1 MPSGEWKL
9 WATSYNE
16 MQNTEH
22 KTKQA
27 KTNKTKQ
34 KNVSLKELYHQILSM
49 CLPFISEYKY
59 HYWLLYVLKFCQE
72 LS

>member
-1 MPSGEWKL
+1 MPSSGWKL
-9 WATSYNE
+9 WATSYNK

-22 KTKQA
+22 NTTQ
-27 KTNKTKQ
+27 TNKTK
-34 KNVSLKELYHQILSM
+34 KKVSLKELYHQILSM
-49 CLPFISEYKY
+49 CLPFISEHKY